1 MLSKTHIPDENLRG
15 ANAPM
20 SCLELRVFVQRALIA
35 SCVLTNAVNL
45 ILYICLPARWDVA
58 IATNLKKKKEKKEK

>member
-20 SCLELRVFVQRALIA
+20 SCLEPRVFVQRYEL
-35 SCVLTNAVNL
+35 S
-45 ILYICLPARWDVA
+45 
-58 IATNLKKKKEKKEK
+58 